1 MQHRARNYF
10 SVRTRV
16 EDQAHAGSG
25 IFLIVFSPYNT
36 PYTIR
41 TTEFIEQSL
50 SDKVYKERE
59 RIDVNR
65 LPMLTLHR
73 STHCAK
79 QIPLLQ
85 PHLQNWDTRREKDRA
100 CNLDISLRSSM
111 SSTAKVLQ
119 LNGFGFPFAT
129 CPNVC
134 GAVRPIHTTY
144 QHYPDIEDTWR
155 CFQFCMRYVRFD
167 VLFRQSE
174 ENYRSCKVTGKSH

>member
-16 EDQAHAGSG
+16 EDQAHARSG

-144 QHYPDIEDTWR
+144 QHCPDIEDTWSVSSFV
-155 CFQFCMRYVRFD
+155 CGVFAFTFYFD
-167 VLFRQSE
+167 SQRRNIGVV
-174 ENYRSCKVTGKSH
+174 K